1 MVWGNVGFGKDK
13 LRQAA
18 QIALSYAQL
27 WALCWVVSVAL
38 SCIDSIWQPSRITK
52 KEILALFRY
61 VGLFNHHIS
70 YALIYLQ
77 WLIWDLRAKRQ
88 INYFPSLCKHEEYMK
103 DRQYNFDPS
112 IYLICALCKIK
123 LPPEKWSTE
132 TETLKECHKDS
143 VKAIQFA
150 G

>member
-1 MVWGNVGFGKDK
+1 MVWGNVGFWKDK
-13 LRQAA
+13 LRQGA

-103 DRQYNFDPS
+103 DVQYNFDRR

-123 LPPEKWSTE
+123 LLPKKMIHWNKYFKKMS
-132 TETLKECHKDS
+132 
-143 VKAIQFA
+143 
-150 G
+150 